1 VRRVVRVRV
10 RRRIYAALKTCLL
23 VIGERGY
30 VAKDSTTKTVFQER
44 GDRKQTSVRGATLRN
59 PLSAGNETRLER
71 TMNLFEN
78 FRDPNLRVGKAVT
91 FVDIVDSTGM
101 KEREPEAGWL
111 TTFGYVYDVIREV
124 VERGEVGLL
133 VKYTGD
139 GALLAYN
146 EDFATHAINDAI
158 QIQQTIK
165 DSVERRQVT
174 VNVSVGI
181 AIGEVVE
188 FETSHGTDYLG
199 TVVDRAARLCSIASA
214 GAIFVDTATTASAQM
229 NRVRSTVGEALGR
242 KTDEYQGPVE
252 RASVPGFPAPVEYH
266 EIKWD
271 QQLFGVK
278 SKVVTAAIE
287 SRPTPAVTVPART
300 VPTTGTATTN
310 GTSKRAVRG
319 AVQTWDDEKGR
330 GRIIGPEDEPFYID
344 SRFLVGDSGLERDDI
359 VYFTPFGPTEPG
371 RNRMATATVYMG
383 QEADATIVGMRDEGY
398 GFVQVIDSRN
408 HTQDIFFSMTDAPK
422 GIVLGEVVTCVIVE
436 TARGVRAEAIEP
448 RPPTAK
454 AA

>member
-1 VRRVVRVRV
+1 
-10 RRRIYAALKTCLL
+10 
-23 VIGERGY
+23 
-30 VAKDSTTKTVFQER
+30 
-44 GDRKQTSVRGATLRN
+44 
-59 PLSAGNETRLER
+59 
-71 TMNLFEN
+71 MNLFEN
-78 FRDPNLRVGKAVT
+78 FRDPKLRVGKAVT

-124 VERGEVGLL
+124 VARGEVGLL

-174 VNVSVGI
+174 VNVSIGI

-229 NRVRSTVGEALGR
+229 NRVHSTVGEALGR

-252 RASVPGFPAPVEYH
+252 RASVPGFLTPVEYH

-278 SKVVTAAIE
+278 SKVVSAAVD
-287 SRPTPAVTVPART
+287 SRPAAPTPIQPRPLSTTVSN
-300 VPTTGTATTN
+300 N
-310 GTSKRAVRG
+310 GAAGKRGVRG
-319 AVQTWDDEKGR
+319 TVQMWDGEKGR

-344 SRFLVGDSGLERDDI
+344 SRFIVGDAGLERDDI
-359 VYFTPFGPTEPG
+359 VYFAPAGPTEPG
-371 RNRMATATVYMG
+371 RNRLATATVFMG
-383 QEADATIVGMRDEGY
+383 QEVEAIVVGVREEGY
-398 GFVQVIDSRN
+398 GFLQVADARS
-408 HTQDIFFSMTDAPK
+408 HTQDIFFSMTEAPK
-422 GIVLGEVVTCVIVE
+422 DIVRGELVTCVVVE
-436 TARGVRAEAIEP
+436 TARGVRAEGVER

>member
-1 VRRVVRVRV
+1 
-10 RRRIYAALKTCLL
+10 
-23 VIGERGY
+23 
-30 VAKDSTTKTVFQER
+30 
-44 GDRKQTSVRGATLRN
+44 
-59 PLSAGNETRLER
+59 
-71 TMNLFEN
+71 MNLFEN
-78 FRDPNLRVGKAVT
+78 FRDPNLRVGKAIT
-91 FVDIVDSTGM
+91 FIDIVDSTGM

-124 VERGEVGLL
+124 VTRGEVGLL

-139 GALLAYN
+139 GALLAYG

-165 DSVERRQVT
+165 ESVERRQVT
-174 VNVSVGI
+174 VNVSIGVS
-181 AIGEVVE
+181 IGEVVE

-214 GAIFVDTATTASAQM
+214 GAIFVDTATIASAQM

-252 RASVPGFPAPVEYH
+252 RASVAGFLTPVEYH

-287 SRPTPAVTVPART
+287 SRPATPPTPLQPRPAVGALGG
-300 VPTTGTATTN
+300 TG
-310 GTSKRAVRG
+310 GGKRGVRG
-319 AVQTWDDEKGR
+319 TVQLWDEEKGR

-344 SRFLVGDSGLERDDI
+344 TRYLVGDDRLERDDI
-359 VYFTPFGPTEPG
+359 VYFTPAGPTEPG

-383 QEADATIVGMRDEGY
+383 QEVEATIVGVREEGY
-398 GFVQVIDSRN
+398 GFLQIVDDRS
-408 HTQDIFFSMTDAPK
+408 HTQDIFFSITDAPRD
-422 GIVLGEVVTCVIVE
+422 IVRGELVTCVVVE
-436 TARGVRAEAIEP
+436 TARGARAEGVE
-448 RPPTAK
+448 RRSPTAK

>member
-1 VRRVVRVRV
+1 
-10 RRRIYAALKTCLL
+10 
-23 VIGERGY
+23 
-30 VAKDSTTKTVFQER
+30 
-44 GDRKQTSVRGATLRN
+44 
-59 PLSAGNETRLER
+59 
-71 TMNLFEN
+71 MNLFEN
-78 FRDPNLRVGKAVT
+78 FRDPNLRVGKAIA
-91 FVDIVDSTGM
+91 FIDIVDSTGM
-101 KEREPEAGWL
+101 KEREPEASWL
-111 TTFGYVYDVIREV
+111 MTFGYVYDVIREV
-124 VERGEVGLL
+124 VGRGDVGLL

-165 DSVERRQVT
+165 ESVERRQVT
-174 VNVSVGI
+174 VNVSIGI

-199 TVVDRAARLCSIASA
+199 TVVDRAARLCSSASA

-252 RASVPGFPAPVEYH
+252 RASVPGFLAPVEYH

-278 SKVVTAAIE
+278 SKVVTAAVE
-287 SRPTPAVTVPART
+287 SRPPTPPSPLQSRIAAEAGIVTRNANGKRGLRGT
-300 VPTTGTATTN
+300 V
-310 GTSKRAVRG
+310 
-319 AVQTWDDEKGR
+319 QMWDGEKGR
-330 GRIIGPEDEPFYID
+330 GRIIGPENEPFYID
-344 SRFLVGDSGLERDDI
+344 TRFLVGDDALERDDI
-359 VYFTPFGPTEPG
+359 VYFTPAGPTEPG

-383 QEADATIVGMRDEGY
+383 QEVEATIVGIREEGY
-398 GFVQVIDSRN
+398 GFLQVVDDRN
-408 HTQDIFFSMTDAPK
+408 HTQDVFFSMTDAPK
-422 GIVLGEVVTCVIVE
+422 DIVRGELVTCVIVE
-436 TARGVRAEAIEP
+436 TARGARAEGVER